1 MPPSQRTSLSVDDI
15 INLLTLC
22 LDATFLTFRG
32 KVYKQVHGT
41 AMGSPV
47 SVVVANLVME
57 DVEERALESFPS
69 TPRIWKRYVDDTFT
83 ALPKTLITPFLVH
96 LNGIEPSIKF
106 TVEEER
112 DRQLAFLDVLL
123 RREDDG
129 TISTSVHCKATH
141 TNQYLSFGSHH
152 PTAHKV
158 AVVRTLMTRAENLSS
173 SGVERTEEEKRVT
186 DALRGNDYP
195 SGFIQKH
202 TITSRRREGVEIERP
217 KTTLTLPY
225 TRGLSEAIR
234 RVLTPLGVK
243 VVF

>member
-1 MPPSQRTSLSVDDI
+1 MPRCHLFDLQRNGVQAGARNCNGVPSVCGCRQPG
-15 INLLTLC
+15 
-22 LDATFLTFRG
+22 DAGCR
-32 KVYKQVHGT
+32 
-41 AMGSPV
+41 
-47 SVVVANLVME
+47 
-57 DVEERALESFPS
+57 RESFPS
-69 TPRIWKRYVDDTFT
+69 PPRFWKHYVDDTFT
-83 ALPKTLITPFLVH
+83 ALPKTLITPFLDH

-112 DRQLAFLDVLL
+112 DGQLAFLDVLL
-123 RREDDG
+123 RREDDV
-129 TISTSVHCKATH
+129 TISTSVHRKATH
-141 TNQYLSFGSHH
+141 TNQYLSFRSYY

-173 SGVERTEEEKRVT
+173 SL
-186 DALRGNDYP
+186 ALRGNDYP

-225 TRGLSEAIR
+225 IRGLSEAIR

-243 VVF
+243 VVFQPLRSLSQMLVRPKDPVPIEECK